1 MPSSYQK
8 VALLQFERHYW
19 CLQHALLPSYSN
31 ESRLRGERVPKV
43 RNVIHKL
50 LLPSFFQSYTWK
62 IAIIH
67 LWKVPEH
74 CIAQKHATDMANVQ
88 FMPTLLRFTFFLT
101 LPDGFIVLLLR
112 NGIVSP
118 SKMRTQDGVGV
129 FESTL
134 GRLMFGS
141 SSSAR
146 KRILLLPFKQKI
158 LVPKRVEF
166 GEAVE
171 KIGLKI
177 LEWDCHSRSPKVKMV
192 NGERQLQA
200 LFDKKKVII
209 TDISIRIDL
218 NLEDAGDTHY
228 FSTITSKPQKKKS
241 RRKERKD
248 SAPTEPTAKDTPDE
262 AHSRVLALETRKSNQ
277 ALEIESLKRRV
288 KSLEKRRK
296 SRTSG
301 FKRLRKVESASRV
314 GSSNDASLGVTT
326 RELTP

>member
-177 LEWDCHSRSPKVKMV
+177 LEWDCHSRSLIPRVEIV
-192 NGERQLQA
+192 FD
-200 LFDKKKVII
+200 LF
-209 TDISIRIDL
+209 T
-218 NLEDAGDTHY
+218 EDM
-228 FSTITSKPQKKKS
+228 F
-241 RRKERKD
+241 RRKTGGSEF
-248 SAPTEPTAKDTPDE
+248 
-262 AHSRVLALETRKSNQ
+262 VLRPSDGRYTQISLVEMAAAAGTLTRRN
-277 ALEIESLKRRV
+277 
-288 KSLEKRRK
+288 
-296 SRTSG
+296 
-301 FKRLRKVESASRV
+301 
-314 GSSNDASLGVTT
+314 
-326 RELTP
+326 LTP